1 MDNQTQMPQA
11 FWPQF
16 LGRTR
21 IPDEFML
28 ILPMNS
34 RVRAL
39 YRIDAR
45 PDGPA
50 RARRV
55 VRSECSARVPRR
67 TLEKLQLLVSELVT
81 SGIVQGRESRDESIT
96 LDLGLN
102 STLRF
107 AVVGPGGSAT
117 GAGWDLNDGW
127 GLRLV
132 ERLADRWGI
141 QRTPEGT
148 RVWFETESG

>member
-1 MDNQTQMPQA
+1 
-11 FWPQF
+11 
-16 LGRTR
+16 
-21 IPDEFML
+21 
-28 ILPMNS
+28 MNS
-34 RVRAL
+34 RVRVL

-50 RARRV
+50 RARRA

-67 TLEKLQLLVSELVT
+67 TLENLLLLVSELVT
-81 SGIVQGRESRDESIT
+81 NGIVHGRDHDDGSIM

-107 AVVGPGGSAT
+107 AVVDHGPGFPTRAALDRDG
-117 GAGWDLNDGW
+117 GW

-132 ERLADRWGI
+132 ERLADRWGVE
-141 QRTPEGT
+141 RTREGT
-148 RVWFETESG
+148 RVWFETASA

>member
-1 MDNQTQMPQA
+1 
-11 FWPQF
+11 
-16 LGRTR
+16 
-21 IPDEFML
+21 ML
-28 ILPMNS
+28 LLPMNS

-55 VRSECSARVPRR
+55 VRSECSARMPRR

-81 SGIVQGRESRDESIT
+81 SGIVQGRSGIAQERESRGESIT

-102 STLRF
+102 STLRV

-117 GAGWDLNDGW
+117 DTGWDLDDGW
-127 GLRLV
+127 GLRVV